1 MPYGTVNADV
11 IGTSVA
17 GANLGAGNAS
27 LMKNRIIN
35 GAMVVAQRGTSAT
48 VNDAAAFYT
57 TDRWECQGA
66 SGDGVYTIAQSSTA
80 PAGFSNSLLA
90 TVTTAD
96 SSLGATQSYSIR
108 QKIEG
113 YNIADLGF
121 GTASAKTV
129 TVSFWV
135 RSSLTGTFGGAL
147 INGGFSRSYP
157 FTYTIS
163 TADTWEQKTVTIA
176 GDTTGTWATD
186 NTLGMTVTF
195 ALGQGSSRL
204 GTAGAWVGA
213 NNQGATGQTNIIATS
228 GATFY
233 ITGVQLEVGSSA
245 TGYEYRQ
252 YGQELALCQR
262 YYWQTP
268 TSDLYHARSAS
279 GIAYNT
285 TGIEGV
291 NFSMPVTMRTT
302 PSFSLA
308 NAGFYSPYVG
318 RVPNS
323 GTVGVY
329 QGSTDSLYLN
339 NANNGSGFGANYSY
353 FISSTSTTSA
363 KFNAE
368 L

>member
-1 MPYGTVNADV
+1 MTQAAILAASGSPGTTT
-11 IGTSVA
+11 GF
-17 GANLGAGNAS
+17 
-27 LMKNRIIN
+27 KNRIIN
-35 GAMVVAQRGTSAT
+35 GNFTIDQRNAGASVTTSTNYVYPVDRFRVGYGSGGAITAQQSTTVPSSGGFINSLYCTPSTTDNLADSGDFYAVAQT
-48 VNDAAAFYT
+48 
-57 TDRWECQGA
+57 
-66 SGDGVYTIAQSSTA
+66 
-80 PAGFSNSLLA
+80 
-90 TVTTAD
+90 
-96 SSLGATQSYSIR
+96 
-108 QKIEG
+108 IEG
-113 YNIADLGF
+113 YNIADLSW
-121 GTASAKTV
+121 GTSSAKPV
-129 TVSFWV
+129 TISFWV
-135 RSSLTGTFGGAL
+135 RSSITGTYSVTVTNNAG
-147 INGGFSRSYP
+147 NRCYP
-157 FTYTIS
+157 ATYTIS
-163 TADTWEQKTVTIA
+163 SANTWEQKSVTIA
-176 GDTTGTWATD
+176 GDTSGTWLT
-186 NTLGMTVTF
+186 NNGLGMFV
-195 ALGQGSSRL
+195 AWNLGGGSGYAA
-204 GTAGAWVGA
+204 GTANAWNAGAY
-213 NNQGATGQTNIIATS
+213 QMTSSQTPWISTS

-233 ITGVQLEVGSSA
+233 LTGCQLEVGTTA
-245 TGYEYRQ
+245 TNFDFRSIGT
-252 YGQELALCQR
+252 ELALCQR

-339 NANNGSGFGANYSY
+339 NANNGSGFGANYNY

-368 L
+368 I